1 MDARTHVT
9 SWGIKVKAETYRDA
23 GDEQR
28 QHHPNIPPLH
38 PPAVIWRREWE
49 ARQSL
54 LLRRRA
60 IPSTCN
66 SAMRGRGRGRK
77 KKRNRGGGGCSGGG
91 RGRESWR
98 EGGNGRDSQTVTQI
112 LTVCLF
118 YILYTQLPWRCC
130 TSLSICEK
138 TETNYTHACSPP
150 FTSSMT
156 ITPLTVSWVYED
168 IGLCWIGDD
177 EPTSWLFVCDK
188 LSESQN
194 PSSLTCV
201 PRACH
206 NNTLK
211 CVQ

>member
-77 KKRNRGGGGCSGGG
+77 KKRNRGGGDAVVVGGGG
-91 RGRESWR
+91 RAGGK
-98 EGGNGRDSQTVTQI
+98 EGMEGIARLSPKYLQFAYSTSYTLNFLEGVVPLSQYVRKQR
-112 LTVCLF
+112 LTIHMLAH
-118 YILYTQLPWRCC
+118 LP
-130 TSLSICEK
+130 S
-138 TETNYTHACSPP
+138 HPP
-150 FTSSMT
+150 W
-156 ITPLTVSWVYED
+156 P
-168 IGLCWIGDD
+168 
-177 EPTSWLFVCDK
+177 
-188 LSESQN
+188 
-194 PSSLTCV
+194 
-201 PRACH
+201 
-206 NNTLK
+206 
-211 CVQ
+211 